1 MSAPALAR
9 VELVE
14 RAEGGCALV
23 LVRPGE
29 PPVTAPLTVDDAL
42 DLARQLLDGTA
53 P

>member
-1 MSAPALAR
+1 MSAPVR

-29 PPVTAPLTVDDAL
+29 PPTVARLTVDAAL
-42 DLARQLLDGTA
+42 ELARLLVDGCE